1 MAAAPALGS
10 PVTARSVLL
19 TLLLGLGGEAGAAVQ
34 VLVVSGLGGD
44 AQYDTQF
51 AALGHDIAAAS
62 RTVTGEASR
71 VQQLAGAQ
79 ATAVAVERAI
89 DQLAA
94 QLLPGDQAIVVFIG
108 HGSYDGAEYRLNLPG
123 PDLTGT
129 RLATLLD
136 RLPATVPQLVVNAT
150 SASGAMLSRLQR
162 PQRVVITA
170 TQSAGERNATRYA
183 AHWARALV
191 SAEAD
196 RDKDEAVTAVEAFDY
211 ATRQV
216 AEAFKA
222 DAAIATEHAQL
233 RGADPAPATPRCRPC
248 AASRSRWRNSS
259 GRSRRARRPWARS
272 AISRRWNRCCARSPG
287 RTSASRRASSSSR
300 ATQELCHDALVP
312 DLLCRPGRAAGPARG
327 GAGVRQ

>member
-183 AHWARALV
+183 SHWARALV
-191 SAEAD
+191 SPEAD

-233 RGADPAPATPRCRPC
+233 RGADPARFVVARL
-248 AASRSRWRNSS
+248 
-259 GRSRRARRPWARS
+259 GRRALYAGDAALQALRSQQVTLEEQLGAIKARK
-272 AISRRWNRCCARSPG
+272 AALGEERYFTALEPVLREIARQDQRIEAREQQLAG
-287 RTSASRRASSSSR
+287 DTGV
-300 ATQELCHDALVP
+300 VP
-312 DLLCRPGRAAGPARG
+312 
-327 GAGVRQ
+327 